1 MAGNSQYDW
10 EFIRPLDQSSSI
22 AALASGNQQI
32 NQGLQGMANALNGY
46 TDNLKQ
52 QNTDAILNELYK
64 AQNTSQL
71 PTALDAVSAL
81 QAQFGRG
88 YDMKAV
94 REAVDNRGS
103 VLGQRELQGINL
115 QKAQAEQ
122 AAIPQINATNISLMK
137 ALGASPE
144 LLASISGIQG
154 VDNSSQA
161 NAAIS
166 QLNADRTYNRG
177 VFESDRNFKY
187 QSERDAVKDD
197 QWQQSYVLDAA
208 GTASGIASKYGTG
221 DGTQDGWTI
230 DDKGNMTQYSGGY
243 GGSGSFAQMFPQVM
257 NALFATESGNK
268 HYNSSGGLTRSPKGA
283 LGVAQ
288 IMPATAAKPGYG
300 MKPINL
306 QTSTAEQQKEWASE
320 YITRIA
326 KAHNFDVPQ
335 ALAAYNAGPGATDK
349 ALAKAKAAKTS
360 NWIQFLPKETQDYVP
375 KVMNAAAGAGGAVPP
390 NARLVPTATVAK
402 ISGDY
407 QAAFADL
414 NAKYQAD
421 TIKAKTQGSLAETGK
436 SVATWVASKKDSGLI
451 FAGNNS
457 FFTSASDLANMARKD
472 PAFNNLPESAQMN
485 ILEGAYA
492 KMNDVNFAQYVP
504 DGDLKK
510 FINSESQN
518 YMKSRT
524 EGFNQQKAAL
534 QEQAYQGLVRE
545 FQARGINPPSR
556 ASVMQM
562 LDPSSVKP
570 QAQPKP
576 KPEPKPVQ
584 VKTNAQSATEAIK
597 TTAQKVTTNI
607 PKTLA
612 KPEPVKAKTRAQQLA
627 DDLGKHNDARA
638 KQKKAE
644 MDKVIAARKKK
655 EQEKKAADSK
665 LTLAN
670 NLNKSGVRHYTQADL
685 EKLLKDKKS

>member
-94 REAVDNRGS
+94 RDAVDNRGS

-122 AAIPQINATNISLMK
+122 AAIPQINAVNIARMK
-137 ALGASPE
+137 ALGASDAE
-144 LLASISGIQG
+144 IAAMSGITG
-154 VDNSSQA
+154 VDNSAQA

-177 VFESDRNFKY
+177 VFESDRAFKR
-187 QSERDAVKDD
+187 QGERDAVADS
-197 QWQQSYVLDAA
+197 QWQQGYILDAA

-221 DGTQDGWTI
+221 EGAQDGWTI

-257 NALFATESGNK
+257 DALFSVESNK
-268 HYNSSGGLTRSPKGA
+268 QHYNSSGGLTRSPKGA
-283 LGVAQ
+283 LGIAQ

-306 QTSTAEQQKEWASE
+306 QTTTAEQQKEWASE

-335 ALAAYNAGPGATDK
+335 ALAAYNAGAGATEK

-375 KVMNAAAGAGGAVPP
+375 KVMNAAAGAGGAVSP

-407 QAAFADL
+407 QTAFADL

-436 SVATWVASKKDSGLI
+436 SVATWAASKKDSGLI

-485 ILEGAYA
+485 VLEGAYA

-534 QEQAYQGLVRE
+534 QEQAYQGMVRE

-576 KPEPKPVQ
+576 VQ
-584 VKTNAQSATEAIK
+584 VKTNTQSATNAIK
-597 TTAQKVTTNI
+597 TTAQKATASI

-612 KPEPVKAKTRAQQLA
+612 KPEPVKAPTRAQQLA
-627 DDLGKHNDARA
+627 DELGKHNDARA

-644 MDKVIAARKKK
+644 MDKVIAAKQQK
-655 EQEKKAADSK
+655 EKEKKAANSK